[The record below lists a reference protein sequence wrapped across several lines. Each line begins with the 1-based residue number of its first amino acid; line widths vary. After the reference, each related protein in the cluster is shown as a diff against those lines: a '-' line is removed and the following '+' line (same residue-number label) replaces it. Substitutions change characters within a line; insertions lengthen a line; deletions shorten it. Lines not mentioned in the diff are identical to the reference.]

1 MLEESV
7 HRTSLP
13 RFSAGSLVSMPV
25 ANAKSKEAS
34 FLMKDAAAVRPQD
47 RETRLKLS
55 DQLYGRDA
63 AIESLLDAF
72 DRTCGGNG
80 EILLIPGKSGIGK
93 TALAEQLR
101 EPVRRRNGFFLQGKF
116 NQYFQNVPYFAVR
129 QALAEFCRELLDE
142 APLRRQQWR
151 DNILGA
157 VDGLGR
163 LLIELAPELENFLG
177 AQPPVPEISPQE
189 APHRFAKA
197 LQGFFQAAGRPE
209 HPLVL
214 FIDDWQWADTASLRL
229 LRQLQLG
236 AGKGYLLVIASYRD
250 DEVGPTHPLVFT
262 LEDLGRQGVPIEV
275 ITVNRLTQEEMCRLV
290 ADSLLPRVEDLS
302 ALADFLDRRTHGN
315 PFFLRE
321 FLLFLNEAGWLT
333 YHSRDA
339 CWKLSAE
346 GDEQAAIPATIVEL
360 FARRIEALPREL
372 RQLLSLAACLGSRF
386 DLETLAIIGGCTA
399 DECGKLLSDA
409 QSRQLVVALRESETD
424 AFEFR
429 HDRIQQ
435 AAHGLVNT
443 VELPALHLKIG
454 RLLLERFSGHQL
466 ADRHF
471 ELVEHLNAGCPL
483 VTDVSESLKILELNV
498 LAAHKARS
506 ATAYPAMLQFH
517 RAAWRFLVKPGVAGK
532 LWSERHDLAMVLFKG
547 RAESEFLEGDRGEA
561 ERCIQLA
568 VEHAR
573 TAIEKAAT
581 LDILIVQYT
590 LQARYPEAIAAGRKA
605 LELLGISLPEDN
617 FEAARDEEIAM
628 VRRQLAGRA
637 VSSLVEMPV
646 MRDAAMSLASRI
658 LITMGPPCY
667 RSHQRLWS
675 VIVPKVVNLTLRYGH
690 IPQVGYS
697 HTAFAGL
704 LGWVD
709 SDYTMAREFGD
720 LATQLMAGLFPSPSD
735 QSVFYLMVGSSVRHW
750 FRHLRHGSE
759 DYAEAYEI
767 GLRSGNLQYAA
778 YAFGHNMYCRFYQ
791 GIPLGTLIQ
800 ETQHSLHFSKTRL
813 NQWAIDLLEGGNHL
827 FATLAGDGLAGD
839 AAGGFEADYLDRV
852 EKHHNVQVRCIYT
865 VLKACTLLM
874 FGQYD
879 RALAL
884 SDEAQSLIYTVG
896 TQGLLPWPEHRFA
909 RFLIISTLCPGAE
922 REQQR
927 LWFAELKEIL
937 GQLRQ
942 WAEHCPD
949 NFEHKYLLAMAEW
962 ERLQHRPGRA
972 GRYYELALE
981 QARAGSF
988 LQWQALTCERAASF
1002 WRKQGN
1008 GWLEQRFWQKAYDCY
1023 GRWGAAAKLL
1033 RMEADA
1039 AEEMLAAIPD
1049 CEKEAT
1055 DDPFPDYSSAIR
1067 ERQLSWLRDRV
1078 SRSDIDKWQSE
1089 VKCKAAELS
1098 AAMENLRV
1106 EVVQRKR
1113 TEEALRESRLW
1124 LELAL
1129 KSARM
1134 GAWHFNL
1141 IENRRYFDET
1151 TCGLLGLDP
1160 ATFGGNAEEF
1170 FAVVHPG
1177 DHAAIRDGI
1186 SLAIEQDRPY
1196 EVTYRVVAGGRTIR
1210 HIMAHGRIVR
1220 DETGRA
1226 LRLDGLVEDITARK
1240 RAEVEREALIRQL
1253 QDKTAELERFI
1264 YTVSHDLKSPLVT
1277 ITGFVGFLEDDFAS
1291 RNEERFSASL
1301 SRISQAALRMRQ
1313 LLDELLEFSRLGLK
1327 RNPVEVVNLGTL
1339 VAQAVDIVSGRLNE
1353 VSAIVK
1359 VDPELP
1365 EVLVD
1370 PQGFRQVFENLLDN
1384 AAKFARDAAG
1394 GPRIHIGVSQECD
1407 DLVCRVTDNG
1417 IGIEPR
1423 YANKVFDLFEKLDPK
1438 SNGTGVGLAIVKR
1451 IIEVHEGRIW
1461 IEPAGSGGGA
1471 SFCFTLPAVKRA

>member
-1 MLEESV
+1 
-7 HRTSLP
+7 
-13 RFSAGSLVSMPV
+13 
-25 ANAKSKEAS
+25 
-34 FLMKDAAAVRPQD
+34 MKDAATVPTRD
-47 RETRLKLS
+47 RGVRLKLS
-55 DQLYGRDA
+55 DRLYGRDA
-63 AIESLLDAF
+63 AIRSLLNAF
-72 DRTCGGNG
+72 DHTCGGNG

-151 DNILGA
+151 DDILDA

-163 LLIELAPELENFLG
+163 LLIELVPELEAFLG
-177 AQPPVPEISPQE
+177 AQPPVTEISPQE
-189 APHRFAKA
+189 APHRFARA
-197 LQGFFQAAGRPE
+197 LHGFFQAVCRPE

-236 AGKGYLLVIASYRD
+236 TGKSYLLVIASYRD
-250 DEVGPTHPLVFT
+250 DEVGPTHPLTFT
-262 LEDLGRQGVPIEV
+262 LEDLGRQGAPLETIA
-275 ITVNRLTQEEMCRLV
+275 VNRLTRDEVCQLAE
-290 ADSLLPRVEDLS
+290 DSLLPKVQDLP
-302 ALADFLDRRTHGN
+302 ALAGFLDRRTHGN

-321 FLLFLNEAGWLT
+321 FLLFLNEAGWLA
-333 YHSRDA
+333 YHPENA

-346 GDEQAAIPATIVEL
+346 GDEEEAIPATIVEL
-360 FARRIEALPREL
+360 FARRLETLPRDL

-386 DLETLAIIGGCTA
+386 DLETLAITRKCTA
-399 DECGKLLSDA
+399 DECGKLLLDA
-409 QSRQLVVALRESETD
+409 QSRQLVVALREGETD
-424 AFEFR
+424 TFAFR

-435 AAHGLVNT
+435 AAHGLVNAA
-443 VELPALHLKIG
+443 ELPALHLKIG
-454 RLLLERFSGHQL
+454 RFLLERLSANQL
-466 ADRHF
+466 AERLF

-483 VTDVSESLKILELNV
+483 VADVPESLKIVELNV
-498 LAAHKARS
+498 LAARKARS
-506 ATAYPAMLQFH
+506 ATAYSAMLQFH
-517 RAAWRFLVKPGVAGK
+517 RAAWRFLEKPGVADK
-532 LWSERHDLAMVLFKG
+532 LWSERRELALALFKE

-561 ERCIQLA
+561 ERCVQSA
-568 VEHAR
+568 VEHTL
-573 TAIEKAAT
+573 TAIEKAEA
-581 LDILIVQYT
+581 LNILIVQYT

-617 FEAARDEEIAM
+617 FEATRDEEIAL

-637 VSSLVEMPV
+637 VSSLAEMPV
-646 MRDAAMSLASRI
+646 MSDAAMSLASKI

-675 VIVPKVVNLTLRYGH
+675 VIVPKVVNLTLLHGH

-709 SDYTMAREFGD
+709 SDYAMAREFGD
-720 LATQLMAGLFPSPSD
+720 LATRLMTGLFPSPPD

-791 GIPLGTLIQ
+791 GGSLGTLIQ

-813 NQWAIDLLEGGNHL
+813 NQWAIDLLEGGNYL
-827 FATLAGDGLAGD
+827 FATLTGDSLADVTPGE
-839 AAGGFEADYLDRV
+839 FEADYLDRV
-852 EKHHNVQVRCIYT
+852 ERHHNVQVRCIYT

-874 FGQYD
+874 LGQYD

-884 SDEAQSLIYTVG
+884 SDEAEPLIYTVG

-909 RFLIISTLCPGAE
+909 RFLIIAALYPDAD

-927 LWFAELKEIL
+927 VWVAELEEIL
-937 GQLRQ
+937 GQLRL

-962 ERLQHRPGRA
+962 ARLHNRPGRA

-1002 WRKQGN
+1002 WRRQGN
-1008 GWLEQRFWQKAYDCY
+1008 GWLEQRFWQQAYDCY

-1033 RMEADA
+1033 RMEADC
-1039 AEEMLAAIPD
+1039 LGGISAAIPD
-1049 CEKEAT
+1049 CEEEAT
-1055 DDPFPDYSSAIR
+1055 SDPFPAYPAVIR
-1067 ERQLSWLRDRV
+1067 ERQLLWLRDRV
-1078 SRSDIDKWQSE
+1078 SRADVDKWRGE
-1089 VKCKAAELS
+1089 AKGKADELS
-1098 AAMENLRV
+1098 AAMEHLRV
-1106 EVVQRKR
+1106 EVVERKR

-1129 KSARM
+1129 RSARM
-1134 GAWHFNL
+1134 GAWHLNL

-1177 DHAAIRDGI
+1177 DHAAIRTGI
-1186 SLAIEQDRPY
+1186 ALAIEQDRPY
-1196 EVTYRVVAGGRTIR
+1196 EVTYRVITGDRTIR

-1220 DETGRA
+1220 DENGQA
-1226 LRLDGLVEDITARK
+1226 LRLDGLVEDITERK
-1240 RAEVEREALIRQL
+1240 RAEAEREALIRQL
-1253 QDKTAELERFI
+1253 QDKTAELERFV

-1277 ITGFVGFLEDDFAS
+1277 ITGFVGFLEEDYAS
-1291 RNEERFSASL
+1291 RNEERFRGSL

-1313 LLDELLEFSRLGLK
+1313 LLDELLEFSRIGIK
-1327 RNPVEVVNLGTL
+1327 RNPAEIVNLGTL
-1339 VAQAVDIVSGRLNE
+1339 VAQAIDSVSGRLSE
-1353 VSAIVK
+1353 VGAIVK

-1370 PQGFRQVFENLLDN
+1370 PQGFLQVFENLIDN
-1384 AAKFARDAAG
+1384 AAKFAWDAAG

-1407 DLVCRVTDNG
+1407 GLVCRVTDNG

-1423 YANKVFDLFEKLDPK
+1423 YANKVFDLFEKLDPH

-1451 IIEVHEGRIW
+1451 IVEAHEGKIW
-1461 IEPAGSGGGA
+1461 IESAGSGEGTT
-1471 SFCFTLPAVKRA
+1471 FCFTLPAV